1 MKEYFFNVLIKIFDM
16 IKMSDNPFSRHV
28 IKDLDN
34 QLETRRPIEVIKDE
48 ITELKVELIH
58 IKNYLRK
65 LEARESIKDDKD
77 KELEQSYEESYEQV
91 PRKGWW

>member
-77 KELEQSYEESYEQV
+77 KELEESYQQV